1 MKDWFFLVGQMLFL
15 WAAAPLVEGVIKKV
29 KARLQNRI
37 GADIWQPYRD
47 LLKYL
52 RKDAVL
58 SHESSWLTRFTPYA
72 CFAILS
78 AAGLLIPV
86 MFVKAPLGMTGDI
99 IVLAYLFALARFFLA
114 LTALDAGSS
123 FGAMGSSREMV
134 MAAIV
139 EPALLLAAIA
149 VFLGTGTTSIEG
161 TVSFLSI
168 REWSSFSYGHWLAC
182 AAFLIVVIAE
192 TGRIPYD
199 NPDTHL
205 ELTMLHEALLLEYS
219 GRYLG
224 ILHWAVMVKQLILLT
239 VFVNF
244 FIPWQGFETAG
255 VLQML
260 FLGTAV
266 YLFKVLAVSILLA
279 FIETMY
285 AKIRLFMIP
294 KLLLSSMGLSVLAI
308 VLQVV
313 K

>member
-1 MKDWFFLVGQMLFL
+1 MEDWFFFIGQLLFF
-15 WAAAPLVEGVIKKV
+15 WAVAPLLEGVIKKV

-37 GADIWQPYRD
+37 GADLWQPYRD
-47 LLKYL
+47 VYKFLH
-52 RKDAVL
+52 KDAVL
-58 SHESSWLTRFTPYA
+58 SQESSWLTRFTPYA
-72 CFAILS
+72 SFAILS
-78 AAGLLIPV
+78 TAGLLVPV
-86 MFVKAPLGMTGDI
+86 ILAKAPLGMTGDVV
-99 IVLAYLFALARFFLA
+99 VLAYLFALARFFLA

-139 EPALLLAAIA
+139 EPALLLAAVA
-149 VFLGTGTTSIEG
+149 VLLSAGTTSIEDA
-161 TVSFLSI
+161 VAFLSV
-168 REWSSFSYGHWLAC
+168 REWNFFSYGHWLAC

-205 ELTMLHEALLLEYS
+205 ELTMLHEALMLEYS

-224 ILHWAVMVKQLILLT
+224 ILHWAVMVKQLILIT

-244 FIPWQGFETAG
+244 FLPWGAVIDGSIQYIAAG
-255 VLQML
+255 IVLY
-260 FLGTAV
+260 FIKVFAV
-266 YLFKVLAVSILLA
+266 GILIA
-279 FIETMY
+279 FIETLY

-294 KLLLSSMGLSVLAI
+294 KLLMSSMGLSVLAI